1 MAEGSLPPPEVQ
13 GGAECTGF
21 AQIGDLA
28 ADLVRR
34 VAEANGYVLDSIALP
49 ERVPDIVGKAR

>member
-13 GGAECTGF
+13 GGTECSGF

-34 VAEANGYVLDSIALP
+34 VAVKRDNVVGPEAQSQSDA
-49 ERVPDIVGKAR
+49 